1 MKDCR
6 QNYNTNFSFIHGGST
21 VCFADSDPRPTIKSN
36 FLPSNKN
43 LPPAAL
49 RKEKP
54 SLPRSSAERFFMFRN
69 YRLMSPSVH
78 SILRMEV
85 FFFQSEPK
93 EIVFH

>member
-36 FLPSNKN
+36 FLRSNKN

-49 RKEKP
+49 RKEKT
-54 SLPRSSAERFFMFRN
+54 SLPRISAERD
-69 YRLMSPSVH
+69 
-78 SILRMEV
+78 V
-85 FFFQSEPK
+85 FISEREFDVAVGYKKPARCAG
-93 EIVFH
+93 F